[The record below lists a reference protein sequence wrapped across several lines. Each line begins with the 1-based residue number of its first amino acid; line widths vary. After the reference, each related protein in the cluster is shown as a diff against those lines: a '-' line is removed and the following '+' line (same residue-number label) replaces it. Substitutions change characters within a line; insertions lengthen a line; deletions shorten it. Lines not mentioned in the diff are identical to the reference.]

1 MELQAIGPAFLIIP
15 FLGYFLGPAT
25 AGIAVLVEGIMLLTQ
40 GERVGDRIAG
50 TTVTKKSN
58 NRSVLRNRGQ
68 SCDLRLRNQ

>member
-25 AGIAVLVEGIMLLTQ
+25 AGIAVLVERIMLLTQ

-50 TTVTKKSN
+50 TTVIKK
-58 NRSVLRNRGQ
+58 
-68 SCDLRLRNQ
+68 